1 VRSWVS
7 VIGGGILQMKIG
19 KETIG
24 TAVKLGVVY
33 GVLTSV
39 VILCALIVLVE
50 VFFALLMSLTTLL
63 REKTMTAVDWIAAT
77 CNRFVTNATTSR
89 LWKKSED
96 VEKLIEKMKTKLKS

>member
-1 VRSWVS
+1 M
-7 VIGGGILQMKIG
+7 MKIG

-50 VFFALLMSLTTLL
+50 AFFVLLMSLTTLL

-77 CNRFVTNATTSR
+77 CNRFVTNATTLK
-89 LWKKSED
+89 LWKKSAD
-96 VEKLIEKMKTKLKS
+96 VEKLIEKMKTKFKI